1 MRNLTVMTTCTSM
14 CHMSFVEHVC
24 CIMNERRLKKFL
36 LNMYI
41 VEGGTVEEEEQCVDH
56 NEFFL
61 LSLVVDSRITEFVVN
76 VKQ

>member
-1 MRNLTVMTTCTSM
+1 
-14 CHMSFVEHVC
+14 
-24 CIMNERRLKKFL
+24 
-36 LNMYI
+36 MYI